1 MTLAAGANP
10 PAPSFHRSPRLML
23 ALLLSGA
30 AACAGGSLQEEPAP
44 AAKASMSKSAEGA
57 GPVLTMQAIE
67 SAVGGGV
74 IRAGQSM
81 TGTFD
86 ARDSRL
92 PDQSYFERWT
102 LSATA
107 GQRLIITMSSS
118 DFDSYAIVARAN
130 GNDVEYLFQDD
141 DSGGGSDAQIVF
153 VVPATGD
160 YMIIANSRKPEA
172 TGEYNLSV
180 IST

>member
-1 MTLAAGANP
+1 MTLPVGATPMTSARLVRLLAVAFLAG
-10 PAPSFHRSPRLML
+10 SV
-23 ALLLSGA
+23 
-30 AACAGGSLQEEPAP
+30 ACAGGSLKEEPAP
-44 AAKASMSKSAEGA
+44 VAKPALSKSSEGA

-67 SAVGGGV
+67 GRVGGGT
-74 IRAGQSM
+74 IRPGQSI

-86 ARDSRL
+86 ASDSRL

-107 GQRLIITMSSS
+107 GQRLIITLSSR

-130 GNDVEYLFQDD
+130 GTNVEYLLQDD

-153 VVPATGD
+153 QVPATGE
-160 YMIIANSRKPEA
+160 YMIIANSRRPEA
-172 TGEYNLSV
+172 RGEYTLSV

>member
-1 MTLAAGANP
+1 MTLAAGVKLP
-10 PAPSFHRSPRLML
+10 FLPSCRPIRLLVALML
-23 ALLLSGA
+23 PGA
-30 AACAGGSLQEEPAP
+30 VACAGGSIREEPPP
-44 AAKASMSKSAEGA
+44 AAKASLSKSAEGA

-74 IRAGQSM
+74 IRPGHSI

-86 ARDSRL
+86 AKDSRL

-102 LSATA
+102 LSATE

-118 DFDSYAIVARAN
+118 DFDSYAIVARAS
-130 GNDVEYLFQDD
+130 GNEVEYLFQDD

-153 VVPATGD
+153 VVPATGE
-160 YMIIANSRKPEA
+160 YMIIANSRGPAA
-172 TGEYNLSV
+172 TGSYSLSV

>member
-1 MTLAAGANP
+1 MMLPAGATP
-10 PAPSFHRSPRLML
+10 PTSRRSIRLMTV
-23 ALLLSGA
+23 AVIAAS
-30 AACAGGSLQEEPAP
+30 AACASGSLKEEPAP
-44 AAKASMSKSAEGA
+44 VAKPALSKTSQGA

-67 SAVGGGV
+67 GGVGGGT
-74 IRAGQSM
+74 IRPGQSI

-86 ARDSRL
+86 ASDSRL

-107 GQRLIITMSSS
+107 GQRLIITLSSR
-118 DFDSYAIVARAN
+118 DFDSYAIVARAT
-130 GNDVEYLFQDD
+130 GTDVQYLLQDD

-153 VVPATGD
+153 EVPATGE
-160 YMIIANSRKPEA
+160 YMIIANSRAPEA
-172 TGEYNLSV
+172 RGVYTLSV

>member
-1 MTLAAGANP
+1 MMLSAGATP
-10 PAPSFHRSPRLML
+10 LSSRRSVRLIAA
-23 ALLLSGA
+23 ALIAGS
-30 AACAGGSLQEEPAP
+30 AACAGGSLQEEPTP
-44 AAKASMSKSAEGA
+44 AAKPALSKSSEGA

-67 SAVGGGV
+67 GAVGGGT
-74 IRAGQSM
+74 IRPGQSI

-86 ARDSRL
+86 ASDSRL

-107 GQRLIITMSSS
+107 GQRLIITLSSS
-118 DFDSYAIVARAN
+118 DFDSYAIVARAAGSN
-130 GNDVEYLFQDD
+130 VEYLLQDD

-153 VVPATGD
+153 QVPASGE
-160 YMIIANSRKPEA
+160 YMIIANSRGPEA
-172 TGEYNLSV
+172 RGQYTLSV

>member
-1 MTLAAGANP
+1 MTLDEGLTP
-10 PAPSFHRSPRLML
+10 PQARRATAMVAI
-23 ALLLSGA
+23 ALLA
-30 AACAGGSLQEEPAP
+30 ASVACAGSSLKEEAAP
-44 AAKASMSKSAEGA
+44 AAKPNISKSAEGA

-74 IRAGQSM
+74 IRPGQSV

-107 GQRLIITMSSS
+107 GPERGAELR
-118 DFDSYAIVARAN
+118 RAYDL
-130 GNDVEYLFQDD
+130 G
-141 DSGGGSDAQIVF
+141 
-153 VVPATGD
+153 
-160 YMIIANSRKPEA
+160 R
-172 TGEYNLSV
+172 
-180 IST
+180 